1 MTRHLYLFFCI
12 IVCIQ
17 TGRAQSDSL
26 TNELSSTINIPN
38 KTISSLQEKYSN
50 LTSKLNEKSAK
61 LLAWMQRKE
70 TRLYTKLNNTDDIK
84 AQQLFSKDISQ
95 EYRDLQSGLIEVPNK
110 CARALLKEYLPGIDS
125 VQTSLN
131 FLLQNADLPTN
142 KSKQLQALN
151 ATLKGLQ
158 EDLQKA
164 NDIQAFVKEREV
176 ILKEQLVNTGLV
188 KKLKEINKQVYY
200 YQAQLAAY
208 KETLN
213 DKEKLKEK
221 FLETVRTLPAFQK
234 FWQKNSYLTAL
245 FPTPDNV
252 GTTAALAGLQTCFSV
267 QTIITQRIGGG
278 LGGNIDPR
286 QYFQEQ
292 ISAAQ
297 AQLNQLKDKLSQFSN
312 GGSGYMTM
320 PDFKPNDQKAK
331 SFLKRLE
338 YGINIQSESSRYS
351 LPSMSD
357 IALTIGYKLS
367 DTKRFGIGA
376 SYKIG
381 WGNIKHIDI
390 TSEGVGLRSYV
401 DIKIPAAAKAK
412 ILGNIWISG
421 GFEYNYLSSFKC
433 IQELHNNVDV
443 WQRSMLLGLSKKY
456 KAGKR
461 EGNLQLL
468 YDFLHNLQTP
478 PGTALKFRIGYTL

>member
-1 MTRHLYLFFCI
+1 
-12 IVCIQ
+12 
-17 TGRAQSDSL
+17 
-26 TNELSSTINIPN
+26 
-38 KTISSLQEKYSN
+38 
-50 LTSKLNEKSAK
+50 
-61 LLAWMQRKE
+61 
-70 TRLYTKLNNTDDIK
+70 
-84 AQQLFSKDISQ
+84 
-95 EYRDLQSGLIEVPNK
+95 LQSGLIEVPNK

-142 KSKQLQALN
+142 KSKQLQTLN

-297 AQLNQLKDKLSQFSN
+297 AQLNQLKDKINQLGGSN
-312 GGSGYMTM
+312 GDMEM
-320 PDFKPNDQKAK
+320 PDFKPNNQKTK
-331 SFLKRLE
+331 TFLQRLE
-338 YGINIQSESSRYS
+338 YGANLQNTKGSSF
-351 LPSMSD
+351 LPVTSD
-357 IALTIGYKLS
+357 LGLSIGYKLNDKGS
-367 DTKRFGIGA
+367 LGIGT
-376 SYKIG
+376 SYKLG
-381 WGNIKHIDI
+381 WGQGFKNLKLS
-390 TSEGVGLRSYV
+390 SEGVGLRSYGEYKLKGSLFV
-401 DIKIPAAAKAK
+401 
-412 ILGNIWISG
+412 SG
-421 GFEYNYLSSFKC
+421 GYEMNYRSSLGGLSFPSPYGNAVNAD
-433 IQELHNNVDV
+433 Q
-443 WQRSMLLGLSKKY
+443 WQRSGLLGVSKQY
-456 KAGKR
+456 KAGKKLK
-461 EGNLQLL
+461 GNIKLL
-468 YDFLHNLQTP
+468 WDFLSYQQIPRTQ
-478 PGTALKFRIGYTL
+478 AIVFRVGYNIK